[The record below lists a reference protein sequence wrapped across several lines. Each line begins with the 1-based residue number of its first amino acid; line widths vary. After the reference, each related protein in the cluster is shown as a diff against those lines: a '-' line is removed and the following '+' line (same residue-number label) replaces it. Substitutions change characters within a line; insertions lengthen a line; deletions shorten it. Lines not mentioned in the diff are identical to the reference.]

1 MKKLALLAT
10 FAFAFAMV
18 GQINA
23 QEPQNEQKEQCEK
36 KHDTKCDTGEHKGEK
51 KECKKENGECKKDKA
66 DEKK

>member
-23 QEPQNEQKEQCEK
+23 QEPQKEKKEQCEK
-36 KHDTKCDTGEHKGEK
+36 KHYKHCEKGEK
-51 KECKKENGECKKDKA
+51 T
-66 DEKK
+66 